1 MDFLSQ
7 NTPSPGSSSRT
18 KEHGRRS
25 LNLLL
30 LAAAMLAAL
39 MACGDPKYQ
48 PPAIVVTFDPNF
60 PPPASLNTGAY
71 AGIAAVVTNDTK
83 NAGVNL
89 SCIPDTP
96 RRSVWHVFQPRG
108 RQRCSSLLPGPRTG
122 SNRESR
128 DRDRNLSNRSHQVH
142 LGPDHRS
149 KWRCEP
155 LPVTVPAGSIAESRM
170 RFLRTE
176 S

>member
-83 NAGVNL
+83 NAGVNF

-96 RRSVWHVFQPRG
+96 AGACGTFSN
-108 RQRCSSLLPGPRTG
+108 PGAG
-122 SNRESR
+122 SAVPVCYLAPE
-128 DRDRNLSNRSHQVH
+128 QV
-142 LGPDHRS
+142 PT
-149 KWRCEP
+149 EN
-155 LPVTVPAGSIAESRM
+155 PVTVTATSVTDPTKFISAPITVVNGAANPCP
-170 RFLRTE
+170 
-176 S
+176 